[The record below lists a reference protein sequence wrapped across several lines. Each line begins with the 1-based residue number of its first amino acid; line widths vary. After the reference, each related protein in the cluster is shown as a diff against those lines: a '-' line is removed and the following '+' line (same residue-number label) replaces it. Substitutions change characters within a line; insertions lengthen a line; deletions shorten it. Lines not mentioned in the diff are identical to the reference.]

1 MNDPSLNEPISGES
15 RGAANDDIDL
25 DRVWVNV
32 AAEVWRRHP
41 GRLERTAARLLRS
54 PGLARALFT
63 TPSLLLPWLIAS
75 AVVLAVGALTQVG
88 VGQPLV
94 WLIAPAVAA
103 VGIAY
108 SYGPGLDPAWELSC
122 SMPVSDRL
130 VLLTRGVAVFAVNA
144 VLGLIAS
151 AATLGTHASTG
162 TAQLTFAWLLPMT
175 AACALALAVAV
186 AVRSAIAGAGAG
198 VGAWL
203 TLVLGHS
210 ATGGAGGGLSAA
222 ALTSA
227 ITDANLYLPY
237 LAVAACCAVIVLFAT
252 RTPRGLHEHR
262 DRRADPDVREKP
274 GGRRGGPAAG
284 PGVFGLLGPNG
295 AGKTTLLRMLAT
307 VLPPSSGTLRLL
319 GRDPGR
325 SGRARGDPAPARLP
339 AAEPRLL
346 PVVHRGGVRRVLR
359 AAQGDAR
366 RTGCRR
372 RWRPRS
378 SGSTSAP
385 GPGPGCARCPAA
397 CCAGSGIAQ
406 AIVNDPDLLLLDEP
420 TAGLDPE
427 QRVAFRA
434 LLRDLGQH
442 ATVVVSTHLVEDV
455 GAACSEVALM
465 DRGQGRV
472 PRHARTN

>member
-75 AVVLAVGALTQVG
+75 VVVLAVGALTQVG

-94 WLIAPAVAA
+94 WLFAPAVAA

-151 AATLGTHASTG
+151 AATLGTHAPTG

-203 TLVLGHS
+203 AFVLVHS
-210 ATGGAGGGLSAA
+210 ATGGATGGAGGGLSAA
-222 ALTSA
+222 ALASA
-227 ITDANLYLPY
+227 ITDTNLYLPY
-237 LAVAACCAVIVLFAT
+237 LAVSACCAVIVLFAT
-252 RTPRGLHEHR
+252 SPQRGL
-262 DRRADPDVREKP
+262 
-274 GGRRGGPAAG
+274 
-284 PGVFGLLGPNG
+284 L
-295 AGKTTLLRMLAT
+295 
-307 VLPPSSGTLRLL
+307 
-319 GRDPGR
+319 
-325 SGRARGDPAPARLP
+325 
-339 AAEPRLL
+339 
-346 PVVHRGGVRRVLR
+346 
-359 AAQGDAR
+359 
-366 RTGCRR
+366 
-372 RWRPRS
+372 
-378 SGSTSAP
+378 
-385 GPGPGCARCPAA
+385 
-397 CCAGSGIAQ
+397 
-406 AIVNDPDLLLLDEP
+406 
-420 TAGLDPE
+420 
-427 QRVAFRA
+427 
-434 LLRDLGQH
+434 
-442 ATVVVSTHLVEDV
+442 
-455 GAACSEVALM
+455 
-465 DRGQGRV
+465 
-472 PRHARTN
+472 